1 MQLRSLPCRRAAA
14 SPASFDA
21 DVNLNVRK
29 TRVAHLEIGP
39 SSLGLAFRDGVLN
52 ATLGGMELYEG
63 HASGK
68 LVLDA
73 AKPVPAFTGDFLL
86 DGVQAKPLLSDA
98 AQFSLLEGRTKLNL
112 QISGA
117 GDDRR
122 GDQIVSVRTRQH
134 RRERRCHRGRRPD
147 RDDR

>member
-1 MQLRSLPCRRAAA
+1 MPAPAA

-52 ATLGGMELYEG
+52 ATLGGMELYDG

-98 AQFSLLEGRTKLNL
+98 AQFSLLEGR
-112 QISGA
+112 
-117 GDDRR
+117 
-122 GDQIVSVRTRQH
+122 DQA
-134 RRERRCHRGRRPD
+134 
-147 RDDR
+147 